1 MWIVNV
7 NIMLYLA
14 IIAIKSKMIFHVSK
28 EHKSELVK
36 EQITEKHIITN
47 AHCTLFCQI
56 LK

>member
-1 MWIVNV
+1 MEIQV
-7 NIMLYLA
+7 MLYLA

-28 EHKSELVK
+28 QHKSELVK

-47 AHCTLFCQI
+47 AQCTLFCQI